1 MSEVIRQSPVV
12 FDRTVATRTGCGGWE
27 VVLEFEGEGDGPWLV
42 DLSHLQRWDCQDIEL
57 DSMAPFGLS
66 VPAEPGQ
73 VILQDDK
80 LIARMN
86 RTQAMITC
94 LRMGDSI
101 EPPTA
106 EGSTDITDAHCMLA
120 VVGPETPGV
129 MEHVSN
135 LDLFKPGREMPFL
148 TQGPVMHIPCQVVTL
163 SEECVL
169 MSFSRGYGQSFAD
182 AMLHAAS
189 GCDLRPG
196 GEGVFNER
204 FLQIQSSNGHI
215 SSP

>member
-1 MSEVIRQSPVV
+1 MSEVIRQSPII
-12 FDRTVATRTGCGGWE
+12 FEQKAAEKTNSLGWE
-27 VVLEFEGEGDGPWLV
+27 VVLKLEGEGDGPWLV
-42 DLSHLQRWDCQDIEL
+42 DLSHLQRWDCQDMEL
-57 DSMAPFGLS
+57 DSMAPFGLG
-66 VPAEPGQ
+66 VPVEPGQ
-73 VILQDDK
+73 AFLQDDK

-94 LRMGDSI
+94 LGTGDSI
-101 EPPTA
+101 ETPTA
-106 EGSTDITDAHCMLA
+106 MGYTDITDAHCMLA
-120 VVGPETPGV
+120 VVGSETPGV

-204 FLQIQSSNGHI
+204 FLQIQS
-215 SSP
+215 P